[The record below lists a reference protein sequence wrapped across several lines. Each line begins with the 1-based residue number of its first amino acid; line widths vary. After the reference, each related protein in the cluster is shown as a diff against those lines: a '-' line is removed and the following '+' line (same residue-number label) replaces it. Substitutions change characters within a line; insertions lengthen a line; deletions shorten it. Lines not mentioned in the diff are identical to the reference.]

1 MNEFK
6 KTITQQAKAT
16 GAIKQTRDKRIL
28 LDARLFDG
36 IAELH
41 KIPTDVIRTAA
52 EKAIT
57 GISSDYISLDFIAN
71 STHYYIDMVTD
82 RHIIRDRE
90 NCGKIKYFYH
100 IPRQFRLYG
109 YTAEDRYFNRPASE
123 QDGSPILNYSGRT
136 YEIEL

>member
-16 GAIKQTRDKRIL
+16 GAIRPTRERNIL

-41 KIPTDVIRTAA
+41 KIPADVIRTAA
-52 EKAIT
+52 EKAVF
-57 GISSDYISLDFIAN
+57 SSDYISFDFTAN
-71 STHYYIDMVTD
+71 NTHYYVDMVTD

-90 NCGKIKYFYH
+90 NAGKIKYFYH

-109 YTAEDRYFNRPASE
+109 YTAEDRYYNRPASE
-123 QDGSPILNYSGRT
+123 QDGSPILNYHGRT
-136 YEIEL
+136 HEIEL

>member
-6 KTITQQAKAT
+6 KTIGQQAKAT
-16 GAIKQTRDKRIL
+16 GAIKQTNDKRIL

-41 KIPTDVIRTAA
+41 KIPADVIRTAA

-57 GISSDYISLDFIAN
+57 GISSDYITLDFIAN
-71 STHYYIDMVTD
+71 NTHYYIDMVTD

-90 NCGKIKYFYH
+90 NAGKIKYFYH
-100 IPRQFRLYG
+100 VPKQFRLYA
-109 YTAEDRYFNRPASE
+109 YTAEDRYYNKTASIT
-123 QDGSPILNYSGRT
+123 DGSPILNYHGRT